1 MVTKVSTKRQ
11 TVRAFEFPLFDLFL
25 DVCCAIFVELGV
37 KVLRENL
44 ILIPPAL
51 DVIYDAVSKGMAAAV
66 VCLIKYLIDSV
77 GVFRIVEGVK
87 IPAIVAATH

>member
-1 MVTKVSTKRQ
+1 M
-11 TVRAFEFPLFDLFL
+11 
-25 DVCCAIFVELGV
+25 ELGV

-44 ILIPPAL
+44 VLIPPAL
-51 DVIYDAVSKGMAAAV
+51 NVVYDTVCKGMAAAV

-77 GVFRIVEGVK
+77 GIFRIVERVK

>member
-1 MVTKVSTKRQ
+1 M
-11 TVRAFEFPLFDLFL
+11 
-25 DVCCAIFVELGV
+25 ELGV

-51 DVIYDAVSKGMAAAV
+51 DVVYDTVSKGMAAAV
-66 VCLIKYLIDSV
+66 ICIIKYLIYSV
-77 GVFRIVEGVK
+77 GIFRIVERVK

>member
-66 VCLIKYLIDSV
+66 VSLIKYLIDSV
-77 GVFRIVEGVK
+77 GIFRIVEGVK